1 MAQPA
6 EALEDLFDGEDEHY
20 GGDERLGYDRGP
32 ASRVPAESV
41 ERLIRKAAHTLSAA
55 SVGFRGATPRTRYGA
70 LDDIILAAGYV
81 RLRADERF
89 STSAAFRAQAAHVG
103 AGVAVGK
110 RQPHDAGA

>member
-1 MAQPA
+1 MAQPE
-6 EALEDLFDGEDEHY
+6 EALEDLFDGDDEHY

-70 LDDIILAAGYV
+70 LDDIILAAGCV
-81 RLRADERF
+81 RLRRGRTPQHF
-89 STSAAFRAQAAHVG
+89 SYFSCAGRPLWRRRRRRQTSAA
-103 AGVAVGK
+103 
-110 RQPHDAGA
+110 